1 MATKSRRHKEKR
13 TITKSFRTKSFE
25 ERNIVV
31 LKSEITNH
39 KSKIQNKFSAFTK
52 KNYTF
57 FAARI
62 YSGYSFAGKVH
73 SAKQTH

>member
-57 FAARI
+57 FAVARF
-62 YSGYSFAGKVH
+62 YSRLGSGENLHTGK
-73 SAKQTH
+73 